1 MGQIHQVVDTKH
13 QGKAEGEQR
22 IHAAYNQT
30 IEQLLGQ
37 HLSQTC
43 LMATILRAS
52 WARRSR
58 V

>member
-1 MGQIHQVVDTKH
+1 MNAKH
-13 QGKAEGEQR
+13 QGKAESEQR

-43 LMATILRAS
+43 LMAAILRAS